1 VTVQPQSR
9 GALTFS
15 PMISHYLVGEQNP
28 LLSSNEICRLRSF
41 KVLQL
46 SVGPICRLRSFK
58 VLQLSSDFDCH
69 PIL

>member
-46 SVGPICRLRSFK
+46 S
-58 VLQLSSDFDCH
+58 SDFDCH